1 MREMQKRSGLPGIAT
16 LLVFAVF
23 AVCILFVL
31 LSGANIYR
39 DVTERGQISF
49 EQRTVAQYLTTRVRQ
64 SDSAGCI
71 AVEEFEGLSAL
82 VLREEIDG
90 ETYETRIYCF
100 DGYLWE
106 LFSGTDSGLL
116 PEDGEK
122 LLQVQ
127 GLQFARSGDVL
138 TAELVTADGQRQ
150 QLIWY
155 LRSGEETSV

>member
-31 LSGANIYR
+31 LSGASIYR
-39 DVTERGQISF
+39 DVTQSGQLSF
-49 EQRTVAQYLTTRVRQ
+49 EQRTVEQYLTTRVRQ

-71 AVEEFEGLSAL
+71 TVEEFEGISAL
-82 VLREEIDG
+82 VLREHIDG
-90 ETYETRIYCF
+90 EVYETRIYCC

-106 LFSGTDSGLL
+106 LFSGADSGLL

-127 GLQFARSGDVL
+127 ALQFACRGDVL

-150 QLIWY
+150 RLIWY
-155 LRSGEETSV
+155 LRSGEEASV